1 MTEPR
6 LRELFAWVEAKRAAD
21 IDLAGELAEI
31 AAALRS
37 IDLRDDGAPSRLA
50 NAIQLKA
57 MAVAAGLSELERIHP
72 AAPDEDEDTGVGL
85 PAPDPDADTVPGV
98 PPPKTPRRFTGRRV
112 K

>member
-1 MTEPR
+1 MTEPH
-6 LRELFAWVEAKRAAD
+6 LRELFAWIEAKRAAD

-31 AAALRS
+31 AAAIRG
-37 IDLRDDGAPSRLA
+37 IDLRDDGAPARIA
-50 NAIQLKA
+50 NMIQLKA

-72 AAPDEDEDTGVGL
+72 AKPDEDEITAVGL
-85 PAPDPDADTVPGV
+85 SVDPDADTKPGV